1 LVGNL
6 VDIGRNILTALDT
19 GGFPVT
25 SAFWLRRSS
34 AEVPEGWRL
43 IIATPKVSEQ
53 DARDAYKQMY
63 DIVLQSYAPQ
73 LSPAEQQQLFRLLAE
88 RVTIVSPSEQLV
100 STLRTVIGTP
110 PGAVAGIYF
119 SNNVINNV
127 VIDDAYIY
135 RSS

>member
-1 LVGNL
+1 MVGNL
-6 VDIGRNILTALDT
+6 VDIGRNILTALDA

-34 AEVPEGWRL
+34 AEVPEDWRL
-43 IIATPKVSEQ
+43 IIATPRVSEQ

-73 LSPAEQQQLFRLLAE
+73 LAPAEQQQLLRLLAE
-88 RVTIVSPSEQLV
+88 RVTIVSPSEKLV

-110 PGAVAGIYF
+110 PEAVAGIYF